1 MKYVKIIMKIILLI
15 SFIVYIAAQTT
26 PPISITSPLTGTIY
40 TSGIST
46 SITWINPTV
55 STLSE
60 IQLVQGPADALQEVM
75 LVASNISTSSGSY
88 TWIIPKN
95 IAPGTN
101 YALSL
106 GSSPNI
112 AYSGFFTIKGD
123 SPVTSSLNSASSSIS
138 SMTSSTFFPT
148 QTSISQSTPNSPSL
162 GIGAIVGIAIGGLIV
177 GIIIGLFIFYFNRH
191 KQPAV
196 MEETL
201 PSYDQQKPD
210 AYITNNSKPDDTY
223 TNKPDNID

>member
-1 MKYVKIIMKIILLI
+1 MKLILIIIL
-15 SFIVYIAAQTT
+15 FIVSIAAQTT
-26 PPISITSPLTGTIY
+26 PPVSITSPLTGSVF

-60 IQLVQGPADALQEVM
+60 IQLVQGPANALQEVM

-88 TWIIPKN
+88 IWIIPKN
-95 IAPGTN
+95 IASGTN

-138 SMTSSTFFPT
+138 SMTSSVFFPT
-148 QTSISQSTPNSPSL
+148 QTSILQSTSNSPSL
-162 GIGAIVGIAIGGLIV
+162 GTGGIVGIAIGGVAV
-177 GIIIGLFIFYFNRH
+177 GIIIGLLIFYFNRKNRH
-191 KQPAV
+191 KQPAI

-210 AYITNNSKPDDTY
+210 AYSVNNKPDDTY
-223 TNKPDNID
+223 TNKPDNVD